1 MSFSEYFNFSFLH
14 LYNCGHTTQG
24 VWSLDD
30 YQFVSFIWGAA
41 QFTNGNDIVSP
52 SSISDY
58 EKAENMKGIFYA
70 DNKFTKVH
78 SFLNQCCA
86 RSSVDSI

>member
-1 MSFSEYFNFSFLH
+1 MHQLTPSLQLWSRYK
-14 LYNCGHTTQG
+14 G

-58 EKAENMKGIFYA
+58 EKAENMKGIFFCA
-70 DNKFTKVH
+70 DKKITQVY
-78 SFLNQCCA
+78 SFLNQCYA

>member
-1 MSFSEYFNFSFLH
+1 MEPAGS
-14 LYNCGHTTQG
+14 QG

-52 SSISDY
+52 SAISDY
-58 EKAENMKGIFYA
+58 EKAENMKGILYT
-70 DNKFTKVH
+70 DNKFTKLH
-78 SFLNQCCA
+78 SFLKQC
-86 RSSVDSI
+86 